1 MNSHVNHKSHS
12 HQTEEQENTSTSS
25 EMQDHT
31 QHEGMDHS
39 MHDMADHSAHD
50 MHQGYAIPA
59 TPTEAK
65 MSPMDHSAHAGH
77 GTDHTGHEQLFRT
90 RFWWCLLLSI
100 PVLLY
105 SGMIQMWLGFTPP
118 AFLFSSWIPFVFSV
132 IIFIY
137 GGIPFL
143 QMAVPEVQER
153 KPGMMTLI
161 SLAITVAFIYSV
173 AAQFL
178 NLGEGFFWELVTLI
192 DIMLLGHWLEMRS
205 VRQAS
210 GALNELAKL
219 MPDTAERIHH
229 GDQMEVVPVSALKR
243 GDLVLVRPGASI
255 PADGEVVEGHSNVN
269 ESMITGE
276 SAPVHKMAPMKVIA
290 GTINGEGSLR
300 VRVTATGSET
310 ALAGIM
316 RLVEQAQQSKS
327 KTQVL
332 ADKAA
337 GWLFYIALVSA
348 LLTAIAWTIAD
359 AFNLQVLERVVTVL
373 VIACPHALGL
383 AIPLVVAITTAMGA
397 RNGILVRD
405 RLALEA
411 AREIDVVIFDKTGT
425 LTEGRFGVVD
435 ITTADGW
442 DANRALALAA
452 ALEGD
457 SEHLIAQAIR
467 RLARDRK
474 LTLPPIQ
481 DFSALQGRGVQAVV
495 EKEIYYVGGPRL
507 LEMLSLKP
515 ESNIAAFTET
525 ANRNAQTVVYLTSK
539 DKLIA
544 AISIADVIRPESK
557 PAVQALQE
565 MGIEVAMLTGDSQAV
580 AQAVARQLGIQ
591 RVFAEV
597 LPEHKDQKV
606 VELQRQGKRVAMVG
620 DGVNDA
626 PALTRADVG
635 IAIGGGTDVAIESAG
650 IILVNS
656 NPLDVVKIFKLS
668 RASYRKMLQNLWW
681 AAGYNIVA
689 IPLAAGVFAGWG
701 VLLSPAVGA
710 LLMSVSTIV
719 VAINAQLLRRLKFS
733 IS

>member
-1 MNSHVNHKSHS
+1 
-12 HQTEEQENTSTSS
+12 
-25 EMQDHT
+25 MQDHR
-31 QHEGMDHS
+31 QHTEQEQESHEGHAGMDHS
-39 MHDMADHSAHD
+39 VHD
-50 MHQGYAIPA
+50 MHQDHAMPA

-65 MSPMDHSAHAGH
+65 MARMDHSAHAGH
-77 GTDHTGHEQLFRT
+77 GTDHTGHEQMFRT
-90 RFWWCLLLSI
+90 RFWLCSLLSI

-118 AFLFSSWIPFVFSV
+118 AFPFSGWIPFVFS
-132 IIFIY
+132 IIVFAY

-143 QMAVPEVQER
+143 QMAVPELQDR

-161 SLAITVAFIYSV
+161 SLAISVAFLYSV

-219 MPDTAERIHH
+219 MPDTAERLRH
-229 GDQMEVVPVSALKR
+229 GDETETVPVSSLQR

-276 SAPVHKMAPMKVIA
+276 SVPVHKMAPMKVIA

-332 ADKAA
+332 ADEAA
-337 GWLFYIALVSA
+337 GWLFYIALASA
-348 LLTAIAWTIAD
+348 LVTAIAWTLAD
-359 AFNLQVLERVVTVL
+359 AFNLQVLERMVTVL

-383 AIPLVVAITTAMGA
+383 AIPLVVAITTAIGA

-435 ITTADGW
+435 IATADGW
-442 DANRALALAA
+442 EADQVLALAA

-467 RLARDRK
+467 RLARDRR
-474 LTLPPIQ
+474 LTLPSIGE
-481 DFSALQGRGVQAVV
+481 FSALKGRGVQGVAD
-495 EKEIYYVGGPRL
+495 KEIYYVGGPRL

-515 ESNIAAFTET
+515 ESKIAAFTDT
-525 ANRNAQTVVYLTSK
+525 ADRSAQTVVYLTTK
-539 DKLIA
+539 DRIIA
-544 AISIADVIRPESK
+544 AISIADVVRPESK
-557 PAVQALQE
+557 QAVQRLQE

-591 RVFAEV
+591 RVYAEV

-606 VELQRQGKRVAMVG
+606 VELQRLGKRVAMVG

-668 RASYRKMLQNLWW
+668 RASYRKMIQNLWW

-689 IPLAAGVFAGWG
+689 IPLAAGVLAGWG
-701 VLLSPAVGA
+701 ILLSPAMGA

-719 VAINAQLLRRLKFS
+719 VALNAQLLRRTAHRLE
-733 IS
+733 

>member
-1 MNSHVNHKSHS
+1 MNSHANHKSHGK
-12 HQTEEQENTSTSS
+12 QAEEQENHTDPSHMKDS
-25 EMQDHT
+25 T
-31 QHEGMDHS
+31 QHEVMDHS
-39 MHDMADHSAHD
+39 MHPMENQSIHE
-50 MHQGYAIPA
+50 MHQGHALPSTPA
-59 TPTEAK
+59 EAK
-65 MSPMDHSAHAGH
+65 MSQMDHSAHAGH
-77 GTDHTGHEQLFRT
+77 GTDHTGHEQMFRT

-118 AFLFSSWIPFVFSV
+118 AFPFSEWIPFVFSV
-132 IIFIY
+132 VVFLY
-137 GGIPFL
+137 GGVPFL
-143 QMAVPEVQER
+143 QMAVPELQER

-161 SLAITVAFIYSV
+161 SLAISVAFVYSV
-173 AAQFL
+173 GAQFL

-219 MPDTAERIHH
+219 MPDTAERINRA
-229 GDQMEVVPVSALKR
+229 DETETVPVSALKH
-243 GDLVLVRPGASI
+243 GDLVLVRPGGSI

-300 VRVTATGSET
+300 VRVTATGDET

-337 GWLFYIALVSA
+337 GWLFYIALASA

-397 RNGILVRD
+397 RNGILVRN

-425 LTEGRFGVVD
+425 LTEGRFGVVE
-435 ITTADGW
+435 IATAHGW
-442 DANRALALAA
+442 EADRALALAA

-481 DFSALQGRGVQAVV
+481 DFSALQGRGVQAKV
-495 EKEIYYVGGPRL
+495 ETETYYVGGPRL

-515 ESNIAAFTET
+515 ESNIAPFTET
-525 ANRNAQTVVYLTSK
+525 ANRNAQTVVYLTTR
-539 DKLIA
+539 DKIIA
-544 AISIADVIRPESK
+544 AISIADVVRPESQE
-557 PAVQALQE
+557 AVQSLHE

-656 NPLDVVKIFKLS
+656 NPLDVVKIFRLS
-668 RASYRKMLQNLWW
+668 RASYRKMVQNLWW

-689 IPLAAGVFAGWG
+689 IPLAAGVLVGWG
-701 VLLSPAVGA
+701 ILLSPAVGA

-719 VAINAQLLRRLKFS
+719 VALNAQLLRRTAL
-733 IS
+733 